1 MSFPKNERRDT
12 NRFSRAWS
20 RRIRTTRC
28 SEAAPIKCA
37 GRESAGRP
45 TDSSVESA
53 GLPTESPIQ
62 SAGRLADSLPAHFIG
77 AASGRRDNDDVEY
90 RGRSVIALAAVK
102 HEVRAPFA
110 MKESEEQ
117 RGKSAF
123 SLRRKTPISGWREG
137 S

>member
-1 MSFPKNERRDT
+1 MKNSNRLPRLVGTPGRR
-12 NRFSRAWS
+12 
-20 RRIRTTRC
+20 
-28 SEAAPIKCA
+28 
-37 GRESAGRP
+37 
-45 TDSSVESA
+45 
-53 GLPTESPIQ
+53 
-62 SAGRLADSLPAHFIG
+62 
-77 AASGRRDNDDVEY
+77 RRDNDDVEY